1 MTNLTAS
8 GWLASFYDELTE
20 RRGTIYVVKASA
32 IRPVER
38 EDGNFDIA
46 LIVGRELTSNGAE
59 AYASGLRSNWRSCSP
74 SLRLPMTRPKANGHN
89 AIKRYIHGC
98 ARLAG
103 APHTNA
109 GHPGPRSRHAR
120 CTCRT
125 PGSCA
130 AEAAWCSQVFLPH
143 HVHAVGVEHAV
154 ALADRSHCDRH
165 QHVDQRAQPV
175 R

>member
-89 AIKRYIHGC
+89 AIKR
-98 ARLAG
+98 
-103 APHTNA
+103 
-109 GHPGPRSRHAR
+109 
-120 CTCRT
+120 
-125 PGSCA
+125 
-130 AEAAWCSQVFLPH
+130 
-143 HVHAVGVEHAV
+143 
-154 ALADRSHCDRH
+154 
-165 QHVDQRAQPV
+165 
-175 R
+175 